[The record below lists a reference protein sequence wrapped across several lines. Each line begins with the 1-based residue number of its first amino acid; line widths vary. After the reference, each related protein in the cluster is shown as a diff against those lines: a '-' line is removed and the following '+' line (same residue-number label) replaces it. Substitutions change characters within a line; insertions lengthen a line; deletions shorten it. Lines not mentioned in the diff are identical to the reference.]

1 MGRDKAFVQ
10 VGGREML
17 DRLLEVGRSVS
28 RDCLLVVNDPDPY
41 REAARRYGW
50 EARSAPAGGQGRFR
64 RRGASLRLVT
74 DRHPGLG
81 PVAGLEAGLGAAERA
96 LCFVSACD
104 LPFLGADVVTALL
117 RELEAHRAEAA
128 DPDRCAVVPVAGGR
142 RQPLAAAYARG
153 AARAAA
159 RCVEA
164 RELRMDDLL
173 GRLDV
178 RTLPAEEL
186 PRGDAAEGGGPFA
199 NVNSPEELRDAR
211 RRAGS
216 AGGGP

>member
-28 RDCLLVVNDPDPY
+28 RDCVLVVNDPDPY
-41 REAARRYGW
+41 REAVRRYGW
-50 EARSAPAGGQGRFR
+50 EARPAPAGGGGRFQR
-64 RRGASLRLVT
+64 RAASLRLVT
-74 DRHPGLG
+74 DRQPGLG
-81 PVAGLEAGLGAAERA
+81 PVAGMEAGLGAAERA

-104 LPFLGADVVTALL
+104 LPFLGADVVTAVL
-117 RELEAHRAEAA
+117 RALDAHRAEAA
-128 DPDRCAVVPVAGGR
+128 DPDRCAVVPVADGR

-153 AARAAA
+153 AAREAA
-159 RCVEA
+159 RCLEA

-173 GRLDV
+173 GRLEV
-178 RTLPAEEL
+178 RTVPAEEL
-186 PRGDAAEGGGPFA
+186 AGGDAAGGGGPFA

-216 AGGGP
+216 AGAGP